1 MEVDVHK
8 LGGSEAV
15 SLSAH
20 ALLEMLGLLSVQTAT
35 HLGEGEVHVGD
46 SLVVP
51 DGLSRSVTVVSG
63 VHGGVVVSIEVRHV
77 ETEVVLDHVRSK
89 IRSGS

>member
-15 SLSAH
+15 SLSTH
-20 ALLEMLGLLSVQTAT
+20 ALLELLGLLTVQTST

-46 SLVVP
+46 SLVIP
-51 DGLSRSVTVVSG
+51 DGLDGSGTVVG
-63 VHGGVVVSIEVRHV
+63 RIVVGGDVRHF
-77 ETEVVLDHVRSK
+77 ESEVVLN
-89 IRSGS
+89 